1 MNRRLLKKSG
11 FGRMV
16 GLSLLLHASL
26 FGIVYRFSQLITSHQ
41 TGPQTYYVD
50 VVNLPVANPQA
61 GTPSVSPKSAPPEPS
76 PAQQE
81 MKLPPV
87 SPKKPA
93 VAEQTQTQTKKKEQ
107 PVVKEQETPEQF
119 AKTLAGIR
127 NKADGKHLEKVLTAM
142 KNSANKGGRAGMP
155 DAKGIESGSDYASYI
170 QSRLRDAFNNTIAYQ
185 SGKPEMVVRL
195 RINRFGK
202 IIGYRVERSSRDKQF
217 EASVTRAIDMAGENF
232 PPPPG
237 GQDFEHGYIFRPE
250 GVGQK

>member
-1 MNRRLLKKSG
+1 MNRRLIKKSG
-11 FGRMV
+11 ISRMV
-16 GLSLLLHASL
+16 GISLLLHASV
-26 FGIVYRFSQLITSHQ
+26 FGIVYRFSQLITPRQ

-50 VVNLPVANPQA
+50 VVNLPVANPQS
-61 GTPSVSPKSAPPEPS
+61 GTPSIAPKSAPPMPS
-76 PAQQE
+76 STQQE

-87 SPKKPA
+87 SQKKPTRPEP
-93 VAEQTQTQTKKKEQ
+93 VQTTKKQPPAAKDKE
-107 PVVKEQETPEQF
+107 TGEQF
-119 AKTLAGIR
+119 SERLAR
-127 NKADGKHLEKVLTAM
+127 LQNKVEGKQLGDVLDSLKKKAARG
-142 KNSANKGGRAGMP
+142 SRAGMP

-170 QSRLRDAFNNTIAYQ
+170 QSRLRDAFNTTIAYQ

-195 RINRFGK
+195 RINRYGK

-237 GQDFEHGYIFRPE
+237 GQDFENGYIFRPE